1 MRVLQVLA
9 IIAAAGFAEH
19 VWQGHAHRHAELAIA
34 HAQAQSSANGFV
46 ATAMPEGAS
55 ADTVLVLAPVNCP
68 SQAARRA
75 DALAR
80 KLTEMR
86 IPNRRS
92 DSFRLHVNN
101 PTPEQR
107 DAMQSATNV
116 LRGEIPAVFINGMG
130 KSNPTAEEVAAEYE
144 RTVARN

>member
-1 MRVLQVLA
+1 MRVLYVLA
-9 IIAAAGFAEH
+9 IIAAAGFARH
-19 VWQGHAHRHAELAIA
+19 VWHGHAQRHAELAM
-34 HAQAQSSANGFV
+34 AQAQAQPSPNGFV
-46 ATAMPEGAS
+46 ATAMPEGAA

-80 KLTEMR
+80 KLTEMH
-86 IPNRRS
+86 IPNQRS
-92 DSFRLHVNN
+92 NRFALRVSN

-107 DAMQSATNV
+107 NAMQSATDV

-130 KSNPTAEEVAAEYE
+130 KSNPTAEEVVAEYE
-144 RTVARN
+144 RTGARN